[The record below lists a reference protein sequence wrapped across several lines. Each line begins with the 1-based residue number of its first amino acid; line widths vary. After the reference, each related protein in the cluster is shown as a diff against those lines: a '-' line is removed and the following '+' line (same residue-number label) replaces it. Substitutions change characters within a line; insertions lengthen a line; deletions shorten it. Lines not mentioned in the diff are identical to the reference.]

1 MRCALL
7 HSSRAGQLPVS
18 SLRSTFHTLQPT
30 WKSLSLCFSHPM
42 RNIFYRINYFAI
54 NKRWQ
59 HSQPLWIAHCASG
72 LLTVRGEGRS
82 HNEYVAN
89 ADAGNGA
96 NGKRVPQR
104 NATANANEMSFEHGA
119 VSWWLACRLEFSLSL
134 SLWVFAPISTT
145 LTHHRKVQN
154 LNSYHF
160 FDWLSGSINIE
171 FCSVAKAQEKNTPQ
185 IHTPHNS
192 RMSQWQWCSFWG
204 QSLDWFGWAFGLSE
218 AAYHAVWVLLHFV

>member
-1 MRCALL
+1 MLQMQMLGTVQMVNECRSEMR
-7 HSSRAGQLPVS
+7 
-18 SLRSTFHTLQPT
+18 LQ
-30 WKSLSLCFSHPM
+30 M
-42 RNIFYRINYFAI
+42 RM
-54 NKRWQ
+54 RWVLNMVQ
-59 HSQPLWIAHCASG
+59 SVG
-72 LLTVRGEGRS
+72 G
-82 HNEYVAN
+82 
-89 ADAGNGA
+89 
-96 NGKRVPQR
+96 
-104 NATANANEMSFEHGA
+104 
-119 VSWWLACRLEFSLSL
+119 WLVDSNSLSL
-134 SLWVFAPISTT
+134 SLWVFAPILTT